1 MVSPFGIISVR
12 TVERDALGREHERL
26 ILNGVGL
33 LPRREPVG
41 YELADLQQVIES
53 GRDVIPADA
62 LAWWSD
68 GLARALAPLAVV
80 HAAAP
85 GAVAAS
91 MHGDALC
98 VLANLADGRA
108 ACEAAF
114 GGEVAWLDG
123 GVPGP
128 ALARAL
134 GSVQGSAALVPGI
147 GLVAWGASAEDVVA
161 RATHSEDR
169 ARDWLAVQGLALQA
183 STQGAATPTVA
194 SAELPGTSPIDADR
208 EPELLKLRH
217 ELSHDHRRVLH
228 VDPSLDGLARRDD
241 AARVSELAGALEPFS
256 TWATGSRLVPGL
268 GLVCAGADEPDA
280 RDRAL
285 VAAHAVRV
293 AAALI
298 DGAVAPVANPAAH
311 AEPPGQPAAPSSP
324 ELAPEFGPAAVLDG
338 RIVIVTGAASGIGRD
353 IARHLASIGAQLAL
367 ADVSMEGL
375 EAVADELDG
384 AHGRPLTMAGDLT
397 DENVIDGLVAATV
410 ARFGGIDGAVLNVG
424 VALPGELKALTTA
437 DWRRSLDVN
446 TTSHFL
452 LIRRLLPVLEAQG
465 LGGSLVFIGSKNM
478 FSPGAGFGAY
488 SASKAALA
496 QLARLVAIEAG
507 PYGVRSNIVN
517 PDNVFG
523 GSALW
528 SPELRAQ
535 RAAVYKIRPEDLE
548 AFYTQRNLMKVPIS
562 GMDVAR
568 AVAFL
573 LSDEA
578 SKTTAC
584 ILTVDGGVP
593 GVFPR

>member
-1 MVSPFGIISVR
+1 MVSPFGIISTR

-26 ILNGVGL
+26 GLRGVGL
-33 LPRREPVG
+33 MARSEPVG
-41 YELADLQQVIES
+41 YDVADLEHLVE
-53 GRDVIPADA
+53 GGLDVIPAEA

-68 GLARALAPLAVV
+68 PLARALASLAVV

-85 GAVAAS
+85 GAVVAS
-91 MHGDALC
+91 LHGDALC
-98 VLANLADGRA
+98 TLANLADGHA
-108 ACEAAF
+108 ACDAAF
-114 GGEVAWLDG
+114 GGEVARLD
-123 GVPGP
+123 GVPGA
-128 ALARAL
+128 ALARAVA
-134 GSVQGSAALVPGI
+134 SVQGSAALVA
-147 GLVAWGASAEDVVA
+147 GLGLLAWSETADEVIA
-161 RATHSEDR
+161 RAARSEDR
-169 ARDWLAVQGLALQA
+169 ARDWLAGQGRAMQA
-183 STQGAATPTVA
+183 SAPAATAPAAKVDSEA
-194 SAELPGTSPIDADR
+194 
-208 EPELLKLRH
+208 ELLKLRG
-217 ELSHDHRRVLH
+217 ELSHDHRCVLH
-228 VDPSLDGLARRDD
+228 VDPSLDALARRED
-241 AARVSELAGALEPFS
+241 AARISGLAGALEPLG
-256 TWATGSRLVPGL
+256 TWGAGARLVPGL
-268 GLVCAGADEPDA
+268 GLVSAGADEADA
-280 RDRAL
+280 EDGAL
-285 VAAHAVRV
+285 VATHALRV
-293 AAALI
+293 AATLI
-298 DGAVAPVANPAAH
+298 DGGASPRGGRAAPDLRASPA
-311 AEPPGQPAAPSSP
+311 PDSQPALETRPSP
-324 ELAPEFGPAAVLDG
+324 DPRAVLHG

-353 IARHLASIGAQLAL
+353 VARHLASIGAQLAL
-367 ADVSMEGL
+367 ADVSKDGL

-384 AHGRPLTMAGDLT
+384 SRGRPLTIAGDLT
-397 DENVIDGLVAATV
+397 DETVIDGLVAATV
-410 ARFGGIDGAVLNVG
+410 ARFGGVDGAVLNVG

-584 ILTVDGGVP
+584 VLTVDGGVP